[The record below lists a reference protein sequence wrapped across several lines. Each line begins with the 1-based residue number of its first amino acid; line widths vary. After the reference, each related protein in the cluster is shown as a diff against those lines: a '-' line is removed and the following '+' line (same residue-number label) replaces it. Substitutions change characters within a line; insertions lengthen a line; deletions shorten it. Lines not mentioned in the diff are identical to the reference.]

1 MRAILDQKHVTSGP
15 NGTAVIGWASW
26 VCFGVQC

>member
-1 MRAILDQKHVTSGP
+1 MMRAILDQKHVTSGP

-26 VCFGVQC
+26 DFAA